1 MQLYPLCHKFDTN
14 RLHSA
19 HCNVRLNPRLPYPGI
34 RRNRDMLWS
43 WPDYYAHR
51 PDWSGLVAGTVRWF
65 LTSHTSTRFIRS
77 DVTASILFYPCH
89 WRNNADR
96 TLVPSFGAGER
107 LIVLVRSSVVE
118 PAGDGLF
125 SWSRSRWKGA
135 GSSLLLCDIGV
146 LRRQSCCHSC
156 KFSQIVTI
164 VAQIVRTK
172 EEEWEKIALENCYR
186 YHWQQMIYHCNFIRP
201 LSLWLLP
208 PQHTCMFQG
217 LGPDGNYGLFPA
229 NYVEVIDNSELQ
241 IQA

>member
-1 MQLYPLCHKFDTN
+1 MSQIWYKSTAQCTLQCKIESTSSLSRHPTKPRYALILA
-14 RLHSA
+14 RLLRTST
-19 HCNVRLNPRLPYPGI
+19 RLI
-34 RRNRDMLWS
+34 RAGGRYS
-43 WPDYYAHR
+43 T
-51 PDWSGLVAGTVRWF
+51 LVP
-65 LTSHTSTRFIRS
+65 HTSTRFIRS

-96 TLVPSFGAGER
+96 TLVPSFGAGEP

-146 LRRQSCCHSC
+146 LRRQSCCNSC